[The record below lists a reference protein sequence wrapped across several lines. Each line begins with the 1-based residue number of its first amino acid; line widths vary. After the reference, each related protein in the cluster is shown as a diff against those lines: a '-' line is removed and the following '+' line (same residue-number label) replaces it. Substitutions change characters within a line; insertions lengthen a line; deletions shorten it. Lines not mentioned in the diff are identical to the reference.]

1 MSDDDKPDN
10 VVEPNFPKHDRV
22 MALADELCKA
32 LSRSY
37 AVNKPEEHL
46 AALYLAEAAVQ
57 HICVSKY
64 GIEGYNNILR
74 RANDI
79 RRGYGFHLVP
89 EKTIYDENEQPKD
102 APVVPLF
109 KPQKDEDHE

>member
-1 MSDDDKPDN
+1 MSDDDDKSGN
-10 VVEPNFPKHDRV
+10 VVELDVPKHDRV
-22 MALADELCKA
+22 LALADQVCKT

-37 AVNKPEEHL
+37 SVNKPEEHL

-64 GIEGYNNILR
+64 GIEGFNNILK

-79 RRGYGFHLVP
+79 RREYGFHLVP
-89 EKTIYDENEQPKD
+89 EKTVYDEGEQPAD

-109 KPQKDEDHE
+109 KPKEPADE